1 MQRRPGEARNTLFP
15 TLKLKKKGRNFQPK
29 KKKNLL
35 VRKKKSSNNQ
45 KRILE
50 QWLTA
55 KSLQLNRF
63 VSESDSSLLTW
74 VMQGKLPVLNL
85 SFLVCE
91 MALIM
96 STL

>member
-1 MQRRPGEARNTLFP
+1 M
-15 TLKLKKKGRNFQPK
+15 
-29 KKKNLL
+29 
-35 VRKKKSSNNQ
+35 V
-45 KRILE
+45 
-50 QWLTA
+50 
-55 KSLQLNRF
+55 LQLNRF

-85 SFLVCE
+85 NFLVYE